1 MLDASP
7 DEFVPRRAARIYHRG
22 QALRFGWQ
30 PRKPQSTR
38 LKLQYLHGTT
48 VLTGEGGDKL
58 ACIRL

>member
-1 MLDASP
+1 MNSYHGALREYS
-7 DEFVPRRAARIYHRG
+7 HRG